1 MMTKLPINFLFL
13 FPNTKHNTSMVY
25 TFIFALVPK
34 IKCFIPELRKIYYYS
49 DGCAR
54 QYKKRFNF
62 MHLCYHKMDF
72 DTECEWHF
80 FLQLHMEKVLVME
93 LEEW

>member
-49 DGCAR
+49 DGCAG
-54 QYKKRFNF
+54 QYKKDLILCICVITKWILIQSVNGTFFCNF
-62 MHLCYHKMDF
+62 TWKKCL
-72 DTECEWHF
+72 
-80 FLQLHMEKVLVME
+80 
-93 LEEW
+93 